1 MSNDTVSKSVPIL
14 RDSLGLSEAEVKAI
28 VPIYLGGNMTAG
40 GVALLT
46 GEKLATVQR
55 TLGRLVNK
63 GLIKQ
68 IEGIVPVYRALSP
81 SIALSGTL
89 EDSLKG
95 VKGLTDE
102 SEKLLTSRITEID
115 SVVDSVIDT
124 QTKSLEDLREA
135 LTIYEN
141 QVLELVRKQ
150 IETVATTATQTMA
163 GFSNEIEISMNSLD
177 TTLDE
182 SLGTKLSELQA
193 EIDKAQVAMAKDLK
207 VQIREFDK
215 WLKTERKG
223 TLGSIGEF
231 EAKSSALVE
240 SAKTAISNALTKSSE
255 LIQNLVRDISGM
267 LTSMASAA
275 SDNGIAVINDVST
288 EISQL
293 LNHLDTE
300 LGQAYLAGQESL
312 NEVITQARTLTQ
324 EYGEFAKN
332 RIGAAVEIADSVSGV
347 VDDWKNEV
355 SGFMEVASQSV
366 TSQLNQVA
374 STDASYLEQMK
385 NSLTSHI
392 ERVNSSLIDEYKAIS
407 SLATVLGS
415 DSETTLTETRSMMLE
430 LLQSQNVVEQNDCD
444 AAVEKL
450 HNELEKWIGDTIIS
464 IEKKLKD
471 TAKDVSAIL
480 DTETT
485 ELNTISEAM
494 NSRLKSAFNSVIKST
509 NTKNESL
516 LTSVKKTTHDFEA
529 GIGHS
534 LDELITSFTSATEKQ
549 VRESK
554 ELYEGLRERLDNRM
568 FQSIATIGSQADR
581 VQKDIT
587 NTILEQTNRIDQ
599 HSLGIKEEF
608 HNRLDDIT
616 TQFISLTQG
625 LEATFNGLLSSQTVE
640 ARDLIASAHSEFRT
654 ILKNE
659 VSTLK
664 DDSLK
669 IQKEYSTEIALKIDD
684 VASTVAAV
692 KKALNELSVQKRFEI
707 SESMAKTLTNLE
719 SSIRSTE
726 ESLRDIESGTVSQF
740 IENMEQVSQEFKVT
754 VAGARDNISERLD
767 NVKDTVAASLEKS
780 SAGAKVV
787 ADDFVAQQ
795 KDNKQ
800 RFLADTSKK
809 MNRLATKRAKDSAA
823 SIEAFQTQLSASQT
837 SAVKDRSIAK
847 EEVLATVET
856 RRSEVANA
864 FDAAAVWV
872 DSSVSNVATSLD
884 AFGSKLKNE
893 LLLMQKGLQKA
904 ANDVASSI
912 QEHGDANVDN
922 FQEIASTLIQNAE
935 SIMADRLNEF
945 GDSCADALT
954 KSNDSFIS
962 MPAKLG
968 EELDQMET
976 EVAKRN
982 THDYATISAGLSTS
996 FAEYVR
1002 TAESIAE
1009 DFKTLIENSSI
1020 ALTNHRDE
1028 VFEQVQKSAEL
1039 SNQYA
1044 SRKFE
1049 TTGLDL
1055 KTHLSSDTSSL
1066 LEKARITL
1074 AAKNK
1079 EITDSVTETIN
1090 AVNERT
1096 STLKQ
1101 NRSKALSTN
1110 GEHSEKTFR
1119 RWSTEQ
1125 KDQMTS
1131 LKDRVHNA
1139 ITGVTQSTES
1149 TIEVLK
1155 AIHSIADEMIK
1166 DPSTRTWYI
1175 SGKEEA
1181 CAHITD
1187 MADRAEDSVV
1197 ISVVDA
1203 TCLDYKKLAKVKQP
1217 KRKVLVIPETDEP
1230 DPNLSVLDGWRVWET
1245 RTPMFLSVID
1255 DKEILIGGA
1264 TAAEDFISLI
1274 SRDESY
1280 LQLYHNILGPR
1291 LVRGRVT

>member
-240 SAKTAISNALTKSSE
+240 SAKTAVSNALTKSSE

-568 FQSIATIGSQADR
+568 SQSIATIGSQADR

-968 EELDQMET
+968 EELDQMEA

-982 THDYATISAGLSTS
+982 TQDYATISAGLSTS